1 MLDYC
6 KGKFFDLKINTNA
19 TRLTE
24 KLILYITT
32 HNLLKNNTGFMFI
45 G

>member
-1 MLDYC
+1 SSISV
-6 KGKFFDLKINTNA
+6 GVFAAKIIS
-19 TRLTE
+19 TE

-32 HNLLKNNTGFMFI
+32 HNLLKNNTGFMFV